1 MDMTAESIFT
11 FLRKQSNSNKSSSD
25 NTNLLSCLVVYCC
38 KRVPRV
44 ISFHSPSPPEDI
56 VFTSA
61 FFLKVK
67 LRRRGGKL
75 LDEVLV
81 SDGRKACWNWAFWL
95 HCPRFLSIT
104 HVVLNYIRNIAMF
117 LYFQDCGDTKS
128 LPPSVSAVLLRMRL
142 SIKREC
148 GTPYI
153 TR

>member
-1 MDMTAESIFT
+1 MDMTTESIFT
-11 FLRKQSNSNKSSSD
+11 FLRKQSDSNNSSSD
-25 NTNLLSCLVVYCC
+25 NSHLVSRLIVRCC

-56 VFTSA
+56 VFTSP
-61 FFLKVK
+61 FFLKVE

-75 LDEVLV
+75 LDEVPV
-81 SDGRKACWNWAFWL
+81 SDGRKACWNWAFGL
-95 HCPRFLSIT
+95 DCPQFLSIT
-104 HVVLNYIRNIAMF
+104 HVILNYIRNIAMF

-142 SIKREC
+142 SIKRQC
-148 GTPYI
+148 GAPYI

>member
-11 FLRKQSNSNKSSSD
+11 FLRKQSDSNNSSSG
-25 NTNLLSCLVVYCC
+25 NSHLVSRLIVRCC

-44 ISFHSPSPPEDI
+44 ISSHSPSPPEDI
-56 VFTSA
+56 VFTSPS
-61 FFLKVK
+61 FLKVK

-75 LDEVLV
+75 LDEVPV
-81 SDGRKACWNWAFWL
+81 SDGRKACWNWAFGL
-95 HCPRFLSIT
+95 DCPRFLSIT
-104 HVVLNYIRNIAMF
+104 HVILNYIRNIAMF

-142 SIKREC
+142 SIKRQC
-148 GTPYI
+148 GAPYI